1 MAKITLRNP
10 DQQGI
15 YHCWHYC
22 RGCGQTWT
30 HSPEDWEDMKEHIKH
45 KHAGDW
51 SLISTAP
58 TDYLVAE
65 VTIQGEGDPQHP

>member
-1 MAKITLRNP
+1 MRTITIRNP
-10 DQQGI
+10 DTEGI

-22 RGCGQTWT
+22 RGCGMTWT
-30 HSPEDWEDMKEHIKH
+30 HSQADWENIKQHVTH
-45 KHAGDW
+45 KHSGDW

-65 VTIQGEGDPQHP
+65 VAIE